1 MKKQQKEQKGGMG
14 SMASWWAG
22 ELLLLFPSVSPVTM
36 RATRR
41 VCKEKEE
48 YIITRQRQEGKEYC
62 CIYAYIYAEK
72 YAEKKIED
80 GVSLFYEYNLSS
92 FLLNMF
98 STWRQGVATYLSI
111 RSFLPSVGRLS
122 AL

>member
-1 MKKQQKEQKGGMG
+1 
-14 SMASWWAG
+14 MASWWAG
-22 ELLLLFPSVSPVTM
+22 ELLLLFPSVSPVTPQ
-36 RATRR
+36 ATRR

-62 CIYAYIYAEK
+62 CIFIPK
-72 YAEKKIED
+72 NMLRKKIED

>member
-1 MKKQQKEQKGGMG
+1 
-14 SMASWWAG
+14 MASWWAG
-22 ELLLLFPSVSPVTM
+22 ELLLLFPSVSPVTLQ
-36 RATRR
+36 ATRR
-41 VCKEKEE
+41 VCKGKEE
-48 YIITRQRQEGKEYC
+48 YIITKTKTRRKR
-62 CIYAYIYAEK
+62 ILLHIYAEK

-80 GVSLFYEYNLSS
+80 GVSLFYEHNLSS

-111 RSFLPSVGRLS
+111 RSFQASVGRLS